1 MLKCP
6 KCGSTNVEY
15 DDYYDMSTFGDTVI
29 QYWSGHCM
37 ECNVNLCWKEIFEF
51 KETINIVVDD

>member
-6 KCGSTNVEY
+6 KCGSKNI
-15 DDYYDMSTFGDTVI
+15 DYYDCYNTSSFDDIVI
-29 QYWSGHCM
+29 QYWSGHCV

-51 KETINIVVDD
+51 KKTMNVVIDD